1 MKTLVF
7 TYDVEKILSGTEEE
21 TCMSITMADAV
32 AKAILE
38 GGHNLHI
45 VEVIR
50 HNEYLKGRL
59 WSGEIKDVREA

>member
-7 TYDVEKILSGTEEE
+7 TYDVERILSGTEEE

-32 AKAILE
+32 AQAILE

-45 VEVIR
+45 V
-50 HNEYLKGRL
+50 
-59 WSGEIKDVREA
+59 